1 MIILDL
7 KKELLAGIRPIILQ
21 DICKITSLKKE
32 TVELILG
39 KIHFTN
45 HLQEDEILDKDL
57 FQNDN
62 FRKIKKKLIYE
73 IALARILE
81 ISEIMLSRNINFK
94 NYAQSTKNIVLEL
107 DCKLQFYSL
116 GEIYKTV
123 FSNYGKWDLK
133 FLDDMS
139 NEDVINTSNQIVHY
153 GWKTEAIP
161 VTQNKKSMIARFFD
175 TIFN

>member
-1 MIILDL
+1 
-7 KKELLAGIRPIILQ
+7 
-21 DICKITSLKKE
+21 
-32 TVELILG
+32 
-39 KIHFTN
+39 
-45 HLQEDEILDKDL
+45 
-57 FQNDN
+57 
-62 FRKIKKKLIYE
+62 
-73 IALARILE
+73 
-81 ISEIMLSRNINFK
+81 MLTRNINFK

-123 FSNYGKWDLK
+123 FSNHGKLDLK
-133 FLDDMS
+133 FLEDMS